1 MVGRP
6 QSSELVEL
14 IARMERIE
22 NEAREVIA
30 EKAGGSEQPIIPQ
43 IQAEDGHAEFLQGR
57 RFRCGGSASARTIEL
72 AFSEAS
78 RIRHEHFLVQMR

>member
-30 EKAGGSEQPIIPQ
+30 EKAGGSEQPIS
-43 IQAEDGHAEFLQGR
+43 AYSR
-57 RFRCGGSASARTIEL
+57 KFRLRTDAKNNTPPPEAASYL
-72 AFSEAS
+72 S
-78 RIRHEHFLVQMR
+78 L